1 MNGHKKIRLIPS
13 ITQMIFLKLNDVMF
27 VGHSNHMV
35 VNDIYVRGWGTY
47 NWCIIELSFYSLFFL
62 STNRDKARDIILKL

>member
-1 MNGHKKIRLIPS
+1 MNGLKKIRLILS

-27 VGHSNHMV
+27 VGHSNYMV

-47 NWCIIELSFYSLFFL
+47 NWCIIELSFHSLSFL